1 MPLFFQQQVNAHT
14 GLAIWKIEEDE
25 GFFEVPLH
33 RTITHPHKRLQ
44 HLAGRYLLKHL
55 VPHFPVAL
63 IQLADTKKPYLE
75 DELFHFSIS
84 HCGDFAAVIV
94 STHNRVGIDIE
105 TVSEKIGRIQHKFV
119 SQAEMELFATL
130 SGADAGIT
138 QNQEQP
144 SPQYHQ
150 LTLIWSCKEAVFK
163 WYGLGEVDFKKHMLL
178 QHVETGDGKLFHT
191 TMLFQKEGPQL
202 IRLQSRFFENLCLSY
217 VVT

>member
-25 GFFEVPLH
+25 AFFDVPLQ

-55 VPHFPVAL
+55 VPHFPLAL

-75 DELFHFSIS
+75 NELFHFSIS

-94 STHNRVGIDIE
+94 STHNRVGIDLE
-105 TVSEKIGRIQHKFV
+105 LVSEKIGRIQNKFV
-119 SQAEMELFATL
+119 SEPDMEAFATI
-130 SGADAGIT
+130 SGADAGLN
-138 QNQEQP
+138 QNGEQL
-144 SPQYHQ
+144 SLLYHQ
-150 LTLIWSCKEAVFK
+150 LTLAWSCKEAVFK
-163 WYGLGEVDFKKHMLL
+163 WYGLGEVDFKKHMQL
-178 QHVETGDGKLFHT
+178 QHVETGDGKLFQT

-202 IRLQSRFFENLCLSY
+202 LHLQSRFFENLCLSY